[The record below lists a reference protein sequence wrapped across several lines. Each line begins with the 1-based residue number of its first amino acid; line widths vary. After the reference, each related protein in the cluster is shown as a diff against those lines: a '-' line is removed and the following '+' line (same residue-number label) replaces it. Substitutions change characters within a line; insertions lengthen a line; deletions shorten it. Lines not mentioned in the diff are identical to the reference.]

1 MEDAITEYDL
11 EIIKE
16 QSNKLESTDLL
27 EEGVKDVLLEDFRL
41 FSMFMSGLVGFM
53 TGKRALKSKRLNMV
67 IRGNKREVAALRKAL
82 VSNKLLLKKI
92 ESGRAT
98 PRELDALRRQAN
110 LSKAEF
116 EKLTGIRLPF

>member
-1 MEDAITEYDL
+1 MEDTITEYDL
-11 EIIKE
+11 DIIKE
-16 QSNKLESTDLL
+16 QSQKLESTDLL
-27 EEGVKDVLLEDFRL
+27 EEGVEGVLTEDFRL

-53 TGKRALKSKRLNMV
+53 TGRVVKNKKLNMV
-67 IRGNKREVAALRKAL
+67 IRGNKREISALRRAL
-82 VSNKLLLKKI
+82 MSNKLLLRKI

-98 PRELDALRRQAN
+98 PRELDSLRRQAN